1 MIRIA
6 ILASGNGSNAQRIIE
21 YFTDNKDILFPFV
34 ITNKEDSYVR
44 KRAESMRIPSIYISN
59 SELKKGGSLLNLLI
73 ENKIDWVILAGYLLL
88 IPSNVIKAF
97 SNKIINIHPALL
109 PKYGG
114 KGMYGMKVH
123 EAVIANSEK
132 ESGITIHFV
141 NENYDEGDIIIQAK
155 CSISDDDN
163 PEILS
168 QKIHFL
174 EHEFFPKVIE
184 DLILKN
190 INL

>member
-1 MIRIA
+1 
-6 ILASGNGSNAQRIIE
+6 
-21 YFTDNKDILFPFV
+21 
-34 ITNKEDSYVR
+34 
-44 KRAESMRIPSIYISN
+44 
-59 SELKKGGSLLNLLI
+59 LNLLI

>member
-21 YFTDNKDILFPFV
+21 YFADNKDILFPFV